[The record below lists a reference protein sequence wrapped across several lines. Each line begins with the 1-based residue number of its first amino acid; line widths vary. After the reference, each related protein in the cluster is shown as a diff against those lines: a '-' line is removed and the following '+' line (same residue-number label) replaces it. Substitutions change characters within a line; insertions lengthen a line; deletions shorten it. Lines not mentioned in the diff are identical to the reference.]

1 MNHSQDEISESSYQA
16 EVTCERPDIAL
27 VKNPTDPDSPEV
39 KLVLGVESPPNK
51 TAEECSQP
59 EEDTDTTPP
68 QQERPPPTRPLPR
81 LGRPACVPST
91 VARCFCTVDILYD

>member
-16 EVTCERPDIAL
+16 EVTSQQTNIAL
-27 VKNPTDPDSPEV
+27 VKNPTDPDSPEL

-51 TAEECSQP
+51 IQFQDKDPQP
-59 EEDTDTTPP
+59 QP
-68 QQERPPPTRPLPR
+68 ERPPPSRPLPR